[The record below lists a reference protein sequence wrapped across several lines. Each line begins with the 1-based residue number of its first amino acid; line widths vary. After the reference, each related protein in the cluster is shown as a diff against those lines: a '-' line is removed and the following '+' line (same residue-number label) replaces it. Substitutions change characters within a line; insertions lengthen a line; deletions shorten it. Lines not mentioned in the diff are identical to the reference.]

1 MLKIIFSKVNPNTIK
16 FKKMLQMANADKHNG
31 CMAKLL
37 DNVAVDYLKI
47 IKRKQAYNNYLM
59 HLFDVLETVK
69 KSKFNAFID
78 NEYQAFETNRY
89 NLNYGPEDLIWAI
102 EKVYN
107 NLFDQ
112 GVDDC
117 SKGKKQAKRDIQNKN
132 QPSYWRSG
140 PYAGKGMRGSLVN
153 GQKSK
158 DIVSRNRKV

>member
-69 KSKFNAFID
+69 KSKF
-78 NEYQAFETNRY
+78 
-89 NLNYGPEDLIWAI
+89 
-102 EKVYN
+102 KVEN
-107 NLFDQ
+107 
-112 GVDDC
+112 
-117 SKGKKQAKRDIQNKN
+117 
-132 QPSYWRSG
+132 SYI
-140 PYAGKGMRGSLVN
+140 L
-153 GQKSK
+153 
-158 DIVSRNRKV
+158 